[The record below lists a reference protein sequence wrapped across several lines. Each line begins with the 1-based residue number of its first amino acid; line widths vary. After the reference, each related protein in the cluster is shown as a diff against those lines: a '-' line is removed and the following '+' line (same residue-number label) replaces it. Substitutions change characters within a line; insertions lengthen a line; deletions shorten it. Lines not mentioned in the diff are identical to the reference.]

1 MMFQP
6 LNEFN
11 SLSLPCTVDQVVEL
25 LYHDIS
31 LRDKVI
37 IAHLSEN
44 ELDSSV
50 YLAMAKTIRRE
61 FGLYS
66 GNTDLLN
73 SCSSYLG
80 KKYDAYEDPAM
91 VIIKELWQKIK
102 KSHILH
108 LVPKRHFHTEH

>member
-11 SLSLPCTVDQVVEL
+11 PLSLPCTVNRVVEL

-66 GNTDLLN
+66 GNTALLN

-91 VIIKELWQKIK
+91 VIIKELSVDLFQEVIQ
-102 KSHILH
+102 
-108 LVPKRHFHTEH
+108 

>member
-6 LNEFN
+6 LHDFTQ
-11 SLSLPCTVDQVVEL
+11 LSRPSTVDQVVEL

-37 IAHLSEN
+37 MAQLSED

-50 YLAMAKTIRRE
+50 YLAMAKTIRKE

-80 KKYDAYEDPAM
+80 RDYDTYEDPAM
-91 VIIKELWQKIK
+91 VIMKELWK
-102 KSHILH
+102 KVKKTHNLH
-108 LVPKRHFHTEH
+108 LVKSSRCPA

>member
-6 LNEFN
+6 LNDF
-11 SLSLPCTVDQVVEL
+11 STLSLPDTVDEVVEL
-25 LYHDIS
+25 LYHDLS

-37 IAHLSEN
+37 MAQLSEN

-50 YLAMAKTIRRE
+50 YLAMAKTIRKE

-66 GNTDLLN
+66 GNAGLLS

-80 KKYDAYEDPAM
+80 EKYDTYEDPAM
-91 VIIKELWQKIK
+91 VIIKELWNKIK
-102 KSHILH
+102 KSHNLH
-108 LVPKRHFHTEH
+108 LVEKKLHPVK

>member
-6 LNEFN
+6 LNDFN
-11 SLSLPCTVDQVVEL
+11 TLSLPSSVGQVVEL

-31 LRDKVI
+31 LRDKVTM
-37 IAHLSEN
+37 AQLTEN

-50 YLAMAKTIRRE
+50 YLAMAKTIRME

-66 GNTDLLN
+66 GNTNLLS

-80 KKYDAYEDPAM
+80 LQYDAYEDPAM
-91 VIIKELWQKIK
+91 VIIKELWKKIK
-102 KSHILH
+102 KTHNLH
-108 LVPKRHFHTEH
+108 LVEKHPLPA

>member
-11 SLSLPCTVDQVVEL
+11 QLSRPTTVEQVVEL

-31 LRDKVI
+31 LRDKVVM
-37 IAHLSEN
+37 AQLSED

-50 YLAMAKTIRRE
+50 YLAMAKIIRKE

-66 GNTDLLN
+66 GNRDLLN

-80 KKYDAYEDPAM
+80 NEYDAYEDPAM
-91 VIIKELWQKIK
+91 VIMKELWK
-102 KSHILH
+102 KVKKTHNLH
-108 LVPKRHFHTEH
+108 LVKGRRRPA

>member
-6 LNEFN
+6 LNDFTQ
-11 SLSLPCTVDQVVEL
+11 LSAASTVDQVVEL

-37 IAHLSEN
+37 MAQLSEN

-50 YLAMAKTIRRE
+50 YLAMAKTIRKE

-80 KKYDAYEDPAM
+80 REYDTYEDPAM
-91 VIIKELWQKIK
+91 VIMKELWK
-102 KSHILH
+102 KVKQTHNLH
-108 LVPKRHFHTEH
+108 LVKSNHCPA

>member
-11 SLSLPCTVDQVVEL
+11 QLSRPSTVDKVVEL

-37 IAHLSEN
+37 MAQLSED

-50 YLAMAKTIRRE
+50 YLAIAKTIRKE
-61 FGLYS
+61 FGLYN
-66 GNTDLLN
+66 GNTDLLR

-80 KKYDAYEDPAM
+80 REYDRYEDPAM
-91 VIIKELWQKIK
+91 VIMKELWK
-102 KSHILH
+102 KVKKTHNLH
-108 LVPKRHFHTEH
+108 LVERVPSHA

>member
-6 LNEFN
+6 LNDFN
-11 SLSLPCTVDQVVEL
+11 LLSLPSTVDQVVEL

-37 IAHLSEN
+37 MAQLSEN

-66 GNTDLLN
+66 GNTNLLS

-80 KKYDAYEDPAM
+80 RKYDAYEDPAM
-91 VIIKELWQKIK
+91 VIIKELWKKIK
-102 KSHILH
+102 KKHSLH
-108 LVPKRHFHTEH
+108 LVKKHSLTAK

>member
-6 LNEFN
+6 LHDFTQ
-11 SLSLPCTVDQVVEL
+11 LSTPSTVDQVVEL

-37 IAHLSEN
+37 MAQLSEN

-50 YLAMAKTIRRE
+50 YLAMAKTIRKE

-80 KKYDAYEDPAM
+80 REYDTYEDPAM
-91 VIIKELWQKIK
+91 VIMKELWK
-102 KSHILH
+102 KVKKTHNLH
-108 LVPKRHFHTEH
+108 LVKSNHCPA

>member
-1 MMFQP
+1 MFQP

-11 SLSLPCTVDQVVEL
+11 PLSLPSTVDQVVEL

-37 IAHLSEN
+37 LAQLSEN

-50 YLAMAKTIRRE
+50 YLAMAKAIRKE

-66 GNTDLLN
+66 GNTYLLS

-80 KKYDAYEDPAM
+80 KEYDAYEDPAM
-91 VIIKELWQKIK
+91 VIVKELWK
-102 KSHILH
+102 KVKKTHKLH
-108 LVPKRHFHTEH
+108 LVIKQHFPA

>member
-6 LNEFN
+6 LHD
-11 SLSLPCTVDQVVEL
+11 SLPLCQTSTVDQVVEL

-37 IAHLSEN
+37 MAHLSED

-50 YLAMAKTIRRE
+50 YLAMAKTIRKE
-61 FGLYS
+61 FGLYN
-66 GNTDLLN
+66 GNSELLS

-80 KKYDAYEDPAM
+80 REYDSYEDPAM
-91 VIIKELWQKIK
+91 VIMKELWKKIK
-102 KSHILH
+102 KSHSLH
-108 LVPKRHFHTEH
+108 LVKNKHSPA

>member
-6 LNEFN
+6 LNDFN
-11 SLSLPCTVDQVVEL
+11 TLSLPSTVAQVVEL

-37 IAHLSEN
+37 MAQLSEN

-50 YLAMAKTIRRE
+50 YLAMAKTIRME
-61 FGLYS
+61 FGLYN

-73 SCSSYLG
+73 SCSGYLG
-80 KKYDAYEDPAM
+80 LKYDAYEDPAM
-91 VIIKELWQKIK
+91 VIIKELWKKIK
-102 KSHILH
+102 KTHSLH
-108 LVPKRHFHTEH
+108 LVKKHLLPA